1 MDCDR
6 RRVFGPELLGV
17 ERHQP
22 GRARRSRRYASD
34 RVQHSVR
41 PTLFGDGYIGSG
53 VDLPAPKSEMTAS
66 RRVSAVAAAVFVMAL
81 PGIVGLIH
89 AIDHLR
95 RDAAYQD
102 ILYIRSPQA
111 LKRMSLGYTG
121 LFADLYWTRAVQ
133 YFGYQH
139 HQHSKDFSLLAPL
152 LQIAT
157 QLDPKL
163 LPAYQ
168 FGNNFL
174 APRPPNGAG
183 QPEEAITLAEHGI
196 RNNPDSWKLYY
207 GLGFIYY
214 TEMKDYSKAA
224 EAFASGARVP
234 GAHPFLRILAARMA
248 QHAGEFETARMLWTT
263 TYQTSQDKDI
273 QRNAVDHLR
282 ALHVDEDVTQLEK
295 LVGIYR
301 EHVGRTPGNMT
312 DLARAGLIG
321 GVPLDPTG
329 QPYKFTADGRVEV
342 RDPERILYI
351 TKGLP
356 PGVEPPQP
364 KSHFSETGSCS
375 GRAGTRGASSV
386 PTRDRQL
393 SPSR

>member
-1 MDCDR
+1 
-6 RRVFGPELLGV
+6 
-17 ERHQP
+17 
-22 GRARRSRRYASD
+22 
-34 RVQHSVR
+34 
-41 PTLFGDGYIGSG
+41 
-53 VDLPAPKSEMTAS
+53 MTAS

-81 PGIVGLIH
+81 PGIVGLLH

-152 LQIAT
+152 LHIAT

-183 QPEEAITLAEHGI
+183 QPEEAIALAQYGI
-196 RNNPDSWKLYY
+196 RNNPDSWQLYY

-224 EAFASGARVP
+224 EAFASGGRVP

-263 TYQTSQDKDI
+263 TYQTSQDQNI
-273 QRNAVDHLR
+273 QLNAVDHLR
-282 ALHVDEDVTQLEK
+282 ALRVDEDVTQLEK
-295 LVGIYR
+295 LVSIYR

-321 GVPLDPTG
+321 SSPVDPTG
-329 QPYKFTADGRVEV
+329 QPYKITSDGRVEV
-342 RDPERILYI
+342 HDPDSILYI
-351 TKGLP
+351 TKGTP
-356 PGVEPPQP
+356 PNYQPPQP
-364 KSHFSETGSCS
+364 K
-375 GRAGTRGASSV
+375 A
-386 PTRDRQL
+386 DKQK
-393 SPSR
+393 